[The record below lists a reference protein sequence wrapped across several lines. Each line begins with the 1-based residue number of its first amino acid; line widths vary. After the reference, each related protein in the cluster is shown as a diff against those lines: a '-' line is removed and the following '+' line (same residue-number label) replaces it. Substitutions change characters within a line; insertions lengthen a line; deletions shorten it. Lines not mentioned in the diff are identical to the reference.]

1 MAAMYFCTTGQS
13 NRKSSTHSAEEWA
26 PHDKDGENDMVACLL
41 SAGSVLRKQFAAICY
56 AEGICHYLDEEF
68 ILVKQGNGLYA
79 ITNLGAILFAKRLN
93 DFPRLSRKATPPK
106 PGLFISA
113 ALWATSTM
121 P

>member
-41 SAGSVLRKQFAAICY
+41 SAGSVLRKQLAAICY
-56 AEGICHYLDEEF
+56 AEGICHYIDEES
-68 ILVKQGNGLYA
+68 ILVKQDNGLYA